1 MPGVTGPLRRW
12 SAPMDLLTALWS
24 SAAVAPVS
32 TGAAAAYRT
41 MFATVRRLVVGR
53 RLTIG
58 LDDGSAVRLTVTG
71 IESRLDVR
79 ALAVGQLGDVRVDAR
94 DIRHHDIRHGDN
106 RFDRATALAHDV
118 GVRPGVP
125 PVLVAGPVEL
135 TLEIPTRALDTLIG
149 WAAPRFA
156 GEVGADAVAR
166 LRLTRRP
173 GWGQLEVDAALDGQT
188 LLLTPRAVLRGR
200 RRWRLPAFAPA
211 YPVRLPDLPHGLILT
226 GVAFAPGLVSLTA
239 TLPRWQTELPGTRWE
254 NLLTGLL

>member
-1 MPGVTGPLRRW
+1 VTGPLRRW
-12 SAPMDLLTALWS
+12 GSPIDLLTALWS
-24 SAAVAPVS
+24 SAAVVPVS

-53 RLTIG
+53 RITIG

-94 DIRHHDIRHGDN
+94 DIRHGDN

-118 GVRPGVP
+118 HVRPGVP

-188 LLLTPRAVLRGR
+188 LMLTPRAVLRGR
-200 RRWRLPAFAPA
+200 RRWRLPAFVPA

-226 GVAFAPGLVSLTA
+226 GVAFAPGLVSLSA